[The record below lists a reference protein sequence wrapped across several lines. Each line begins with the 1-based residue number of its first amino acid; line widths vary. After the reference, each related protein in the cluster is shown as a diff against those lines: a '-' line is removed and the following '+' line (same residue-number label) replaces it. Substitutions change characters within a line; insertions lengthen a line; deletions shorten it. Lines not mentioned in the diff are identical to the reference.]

1 MKFKGLVVLFLLFS
15 AFLFAQEVTGEEVTG
30 EEVVAGE
37 AVEAE
42 VPADAA
48 VDSEVP
54 PEEVVEQATENEA
67 ESVVVEEPEE
77 EQIFRTF
84 EGEKALKNVKV
95 YENRIYKDGAH
106 GVFGNFFAT
115 PAIAS
120 EIKKGLGKTIT
131 NESVLALMEEWRAR
145 DDFESVDY
153 YFTFDEKD
161 RATLHVTLIDNPG
174 FQEFEGTVTFNRIS
188 FYCRNNFFVNR
199 SLLNETLALEKK
211 KEYTQAEVEE
221 AVERI
226 YKLYV
231 FNDIS
236 WGIRETK
243 TDKNGNKFYAF
254 QMILSEYPG
263 DKIPEGEQITV
274 SKIQFLGN
282 WYTKDWVM
290 LREIDI
296 KEGDVVGVPEIEY
309 ARQRIHNLGMFR
321 AVDWGVVY
329 DEEGNAILVFN
340 VKDNLTIQPS
350 FAFAVGSDRLHL
362 GIGVWDTNFLG
373 TSSYLWTIFTLKDL
387 MPTFE
392 FSLRIPKLNNS
403 NFELRTSLNYSSE
416 NKYTDYQRIEEEG
429 GASYDLRH
437 KGYRE
442 NTVTA
447 AFGGLYL
454 LQLDD
459 KNERL
464 WEQRF
469 GLMFNYQ
476 YIFSKEEEFLGMPR
490 DFAVNFLKL
499 SEDFQYDTERIGE
512 GHYASFDFSYTFNN
526 LKKIDYRKTGISFS
540 AVNTVGFP
548 FGLTGYM
555 SDGITEKAFNTFDTW
570 FRYFYIPVSWF
581 EFRGQLATG
590 YTTTQILS
598 QQYYFGSRSLVRN
611 MPTNR
616 QGSGKAYYKGNFDIA
631 FTPPIPYV
639 NKVLQL
645 EISLFGDIA
654 NYGNDYNQ
662 IWRETPLWSAGF
674 GIMIY
679 IPFFGG
685 TFGLETAWGPSNVE
699 GKNGTPYVSFALT
712 KFYNYTDD

>member
-1 MKFKGLVVLFLLFS
+1 MKRIGIFVFLTIFWVTG
-15 AFLFAQEVTGEEVTG
+15 LFAQEEQMNAAE
-30 EEVVAGE
+30 AG
-37 AVEAE
+37 AE
-42 VPADAA
+42 VLPGESSG
-48 VDSEVP
+48 VDEIEIVR
-54 PEEVVEQATENEA
+54 VFN
-67 ESVVVEEPEE
+67 
-77 EQIFRTF
+77 
-84 EGEKALKNVKV
+84 GEKELKNVKV

-106 GVFGNFFAT
+106 GIFGNFFASA
-115 PAIAS
+115 AIQS
-120 EIKKGLGKTIT
+120 EIKKSLGKTIT
-131 NESVLALMEEWRAR
+131 NDSVLTVMEEWRSREEIA
-145 DDFESVDY
+145 SIDY
-153 YFTFDEKD
+153 YFTFDEDDK
-161 RATLHVTLIDNPG
+161 ATLHVTLIDNPG
-174 FQEFEGTVTFNRIS
+174 FKEFEGTVVFGRID

-199 SLLNETLALEKK
+199 TLLKDTLGLKK
-211 KEYTQAEVEE
+211 KTPYTQEDVFA

-226 YKLYV
+226 AGLYI
-231 FNDIS
+231 FNEIS
-236 WGIRETK
+236 WGIREVK
-243 TDKNGNKFYAF
+243 TNRDGSKIYAF
-254 QMILSEYPG
+254 QMIVSEYPG
-263 DKIPEGEQITV
+263 EKIRDGEQITV

-290 LREIDI
+290 LREISI

-321 AVDWGVVY
+321 ETDWGVVY
-329 DEEGNAILVFN
+329 DEEGAAILVFN

-350 FAFAVGSDRLHL
+350 FNVAVGSDRLYL

-373 TSSYLWTIFTLKDL
+373 TSSYFWSIFTLKDL

-392 FSLRIPKLNNS
+392 LIFRIPKLNNS
-403 NFELRTSLNYSSE
+403 NFELRTSLTYSSE
-416 NKYTDYQRIEEEG
+416 NKYTDFKKIEEEDG
-429 GASYDLRH
+429 TSYDLRY

-442 NTVTA
+442 NTLTA
-447 AFGGLYL
+447 GLGTVYL
-454 LQLDD
+454 LQLND
-459 KNERL
+459 KNDRL

-469 GLMFNYQ
+469 GVMLNYQ
-476 YIFSKEEEFLGMPR
+476 YVFSVEDDYLGMPK

-499 SEDFQYDTERIGE
+499 SEDFQYDQSKVGE
-512 GHYASFDFSYTFNN
+512 GHYVSFDFSYLFNN
-526 LKKIDYRKTGISFS
+526 LKKLDYRKTGISFS

-555 SDGITEKAFNTFDTW
+555 SDGVSEKVFNTFDTW

-581 EFRGQLATG
+581 EFRGQIGTG
-590 YTTTQILS
+590 YTTTDILS

-645 EISLFGDIA
+645 EFSLFGDIA
-654 NYGNDYNQ
+654 NYGNNYID
-662 IWRETPLWSAGF
+662 IWKENPLWSVGF
-674 GIMIY
+674 GVMVY

-685 TFGLETAWGPSNVE
+685 TFGIETAWGPSNVE

-712 KFYNYTDD
+712 KFYNYNDD